1 MRIALFT
8 ETFLPKVDGIVTRL
22 KHTVEHL
29 QRLGHDVMVF
39 CPEGGLKSYKGAQIY
54 GVSGLAFPLYPEL
67 KLALPRPSIGEAL
80 EAFAPD
86 LIHIVNP
93 AVLGMA
99 GLFYAKTLSVP
110 LMASYHTHL
119 P

>member
-39 CPEGGLKSYKGAQIY
+39 QDPDAAYHGLR
-54 GVSGLAFPLYPEL
+54 
-67 KLALPRPSIGEAL
+67 PRR
-80 EAFAPD
+80 
-86 LIHIVNP
+86 
-93 AVLGMA
+93 
-99 GLFYAKTLSVP
+99 GLFDLVLVQLSDPGVDGLGLLDVDP
-110 LMASYHTHL
+110 IKVTARQRRIGCTCRN
-119 P
+119 